1 MADPMRKDVS
11 VVRKR
16 IDVVNKELRPLGTN
30 VQKKEKEYKDAL
42 DAFNEKNKE
51 KVQLINKLVELV
63 GESERLRMKK
73 LEELSKSI
81 ESMR

>member
-30 VQKKEKEYKDAL
+30 VQKKVCILLGHYKVY
-42 DAFNEKNKE
+42 NKYLFE
-51 KVQLINKLVELV
+51 
-63 GESERLRMKK
+63 
-73 LEELSKSI
+73 
-81 ESMR
+81 